1 MDWDVKRIIPH
12 RKPMLLVDEIIEVKP
27 MSTITT
33 SFHVDPKMEIFK
45 GHFPGDPVLPGIYS
59 IEIMAQTADL
69 MIMTDERYAG
79 KVPLLIG
86 ADEARFI
93 SKIVPGTSLRIEGKV
108 VSEREEKAIIKC
120 YCEIYNEDVL
130 SSSCFVTLA
139 MR

>member
-1 MDWDVKRIIPH
+1 
-12 RKPMLLVDEIIEVKP
+12 
-27 MSTITT
+27 
-33 SFHVDPKMEIFK
+33 
-45 GHFPGDPVLPGIYS
+45 
-59 IEIMAQTADL
+59 MAQTADL

-86 ADEARFI
+86 ADEAKFI
-93 SKIVPGTSLRIEGKV
+93 AKIVPGASLRIEGKV